1 MAGEVEIQSDGSGNA
16 TPVSLDTGK
25 THTLVIR
32 CVHLTHLYHDD
43 RPVQGAA
50 FTIELANG
58 KTIKGRLDDNGKADV
73 PVLSQPKRVQFGPD
87 RRPLRRVDQR
97 ENPDYQD
104 LVTREDIDDFV
115 DDRFEET

>member
-1 MAGEVEIQSDGSGNA
+1 MAGEVEIQSDGDGNA
-16 TPVSLDTGK
+16 TPVSLDTGQ

-43 RPVQGAA
+43 QPVHGAP

-58 KTIKGRLDDNGKADV
+58 KTIKGRLDDDGKADV
-73 PVLSQPKRVQFGPD
+73 PVLSQPKRVRFGPD
-87 RRPLRRVDQR
+87 RRPLRRVDQQ

-104 LVTREDIDDFV
+104 LVTREDFDDFV
-115 DDRFEET
+115 DDRFEQT